1 MGKGNG
7 EGGVGQ
13 EGSGEATG
21 AHTLSHLRFEI
32 GESYQG

>member
-21 AHTLSHLRFEI
+21 ARTLSHLRFEI

>member
-13 EGSGEATG
+13 ERSREATS
-21 AHTLSHLRFEI
+21 AHTLSHLRLEI
-32 GESYQG
+32 GES